1 MQDFKMWIKIRY
13 PKILH
18 PFKHRQNF
26 ARVKKKKK
34 KRTWQQEISVWT
46 LAEQH
51 LFGVYTKG
59 KACFCGGRVLL
70 CSYSAL
76 LTLFLPYQG
85 RRLLRRWES
94 SRRNNTSNITMC
106 PGASK
111 RTECDGIEAGHSR
124 IELCRLW
131 KGSAS
136 WPTEQY
142 VRNPFFS
149 AALSKPRP
157 DYILRSAL

>member
-34 KRTWQQEISVWT
+34 ENMATGNKHLNLSRAT
-46 LAEQH
+46 LIWGIH
-51 LFGVYTKG
+51 KG